1 MNCVATIA
9 THDKSNQITNNSN
22 RIACSHNDGDCPRGD
37 LLRLTATSFGTFSFE
52 ATAATVSACAS
63 EPFGEGD
70 MVDRSNQSLMQHE
83 AASLPMCLNVGCD
96 RNFAISCSHTQKGSA
111 KQKFGTMVVVR
122 IEVTK
127 NGPQFGTSV
136 LLHSRESE
144 FPFLHRSQ

>member
-52 ATAATVSACAS
+52 ATAATVSACES

-83 AASLPMCLNVGCD
+83 AASLPNVPEC
-96 RNFAISCSHTQKGSA
+96 RL
-111 KQKFGTMVVVR
+111 R
-122 IEVTK
+122 
-127 NGPQFGTSV
+127 
-136 LLHSRESE
+136 SE
-144 FPFLHRSQ
+144 FRDLLLTHKKDLQSKNLDIKMTCFTPFVSLRMHMVA